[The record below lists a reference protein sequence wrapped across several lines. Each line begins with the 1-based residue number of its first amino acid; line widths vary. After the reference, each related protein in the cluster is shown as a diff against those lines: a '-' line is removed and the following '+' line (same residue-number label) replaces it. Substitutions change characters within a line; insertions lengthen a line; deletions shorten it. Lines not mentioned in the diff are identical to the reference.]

1 MIAHLRRLLDD
12 LREAFWLL
20 PALMVG
26 AGVLGAFALVSV
38 DAAHHAWLAD
48 RWWAFQGGAS
58 AARTLLGSLASAT
71 LGAAGTLFSVTI
83 AALSLA
89 AGQMGPHLL
98 RNFTHDR
105 GNQFTLGVF
114 LASCAYALVML
125 HHTDAAEDDESVARL
140 SLTVAVLLALLC
152 IAALIYFIGHM
163 AGRINVETVVTLV
176 SDDLQDAIRRLT
188 FADPQPL
195 PPPEHHWAG
204 AAPVTCTER
213 GYLHN
218 VDADGLADWTAERG
232 TALRL
237 LVRPGDY
244 VFAGAVVGVLQPAVV
259 GAQQAV
265 RDGLALG
272 SDRLS
277 SEDLEYTVRE
287 LVEIAVRALSP
298 GINSPLSAIGV
309 LDRLGAALCVVAGRH
324 LPTGVSLREGRAVL
338 VLPGFE
344 YDGLV
349 NVMFNMIRQYGNT
362 SPAVLI
368 RLLEVLTAVAGVE
381 TDPDRLDSL
390 QRHADLVLQDAE
402 RELDTPGDVE
412 DVRSRHRR
420 FHEVRQVGHAVATP
434 REREH

>member
-20 PALMVG
+20 PASMVG
-26 AGVLGAFALVSV
+26 AGALGALALASV

-48 RWWAFQGGAS
+48 HWWAFQGGAS
-58 AARTLLGSLASAT
+58 AARTLLGSLAAAT

-114 LASCAYALVML
+114 LASCAYALVLL

-195 PPPEHHWAG
+195 PPPEDHWAG

-218 VDADGLADWTAERG
+218 VDCDGLADWAAERG
-232 TALRL
+232 SALRL

-244 VFAGAVVGVLQPAVV
+244 VFPGTVVGVLQPAVV

-309 LDRLGAALCVVAGRH
+309 LDRLGAALCVVAGSH

-368 RLLEVLTAVAGVE
+368 RMLEVLTAVAGVE

-402 RELDTPGDVE
+402 RELGSPGDVE

-420 FHEVRQVGHAVATP
+420 FHEVRRVGHAVATP
-434 REREH
+434 RKREH